1 MERVCGWLYG
11 ARACVL
17 TSCKELMDGMA
28 RVIPVAA
35 KIYIGGCLGVC
46 LRGYGGH
53 WLGITSGGVA
63 AKELFNGASHIYII
77 LRFSAMLPVLSQSI
91 VSVPQSVVAMN
102 VVECVRAMVIRVV
115 ICMIVA
121 GACKGF
127 KLGPS
132 SIFSFALLF
141 HN

>member
-1 MERVCGWLYG
+1 MYVGGCMVHGRANFLQGIYGWHG
-11 ARACVL
+11 
-17 TSCKELMDGMA
+17 EGF
-28 RVIPVAA
+28 PVPAA

-63 AKELFNGASHIYII
+63 AKELVNGASHIYII

-132 SIFSFALLF
+132 SIFSFALLCR
-141 HN
+141 N